1 MDTYSHAYG
10 NTGHYRRPGTQTS
23 YCGRDLLP
31 EPNTGIAKRV
41 CQSCAKAEQ
50 RDRVEAEQVAAD
62 RAVDGPTLAERAG
75 VRHATVGTGRRVH
88 YSNNDDTLCGREV
101 SEYVDGSDLLAL
113 LNKGHQICTPC
124 DRAAEQRAYARALA
138 AASPLA
144 AAAVDLAETVEQ
156 ADAEQAAPS
165 AEETTPAAGTLV
177 DPWTWIRR
185 PSSSDAD
192 QAAEE
197 RAEHRQ
203 HLADSRGANA
213 YELAVAAVRRVV
225 REMPQA
231 GALRV
236 RVVEGSPEATLARED
251 LHALAYSGHT
261 TADAVARVRAA
272 VAAHIRHGK
281 REVHIMFPALGMR
294 PALYLP
300 DVMALLIRWDDQ
312 AEAHL
317 DQAVAE
323 AGEQFDRAARAV
335 DAVEHAEHAEQVE
348 AAVETVED
356 AKALYAAALV
366 TEAEGTWRGE
376 WIGEQPAA
384 DVLFAVEGT
393 VEQGALFAPAATVRE
408 PIVARAS
415 FNRADLDRI
424 KSKADADRAVYRAET
439 DDRIAAECAAHG
451 VAPSQGVRDRIAARA
466 AEQAPARRVIE
477 GVIVQHA
484 GTAEGSTP
492 SNASHPDVVA
502 ARAALDGLAVA
513 TMTDHHDV
521 TEPTEDESHVR
532 GYLIDPRTQ
541 GRVAVYWLE
550 GGRTVR
556 RDQMPHGPALD
567 CLADRLK
574 RRGWAVEKMLRS
586 SACVFAHRPA
596 TD

>member
-1 MDTYSHAYG
+1 MDLYRPANPRSRGA
-10 NTGHYRRPGTQTS
+10 GHYRRPGTSAS
-23 YCGRDLLP
+23 YCGRTVQAQPVTEADV
-31 EPNTGIAKRV
+31 TGV
-41 CQSCAKAEQ
+41 CQQCAKGEQ
-50 RDRVEAEQVAAD
+50 RDRVEAEQVVAD
-62 RAVDGPTLAERAG
+62 RDLDGPTLAERAG
-75 VRHATVGTGRRVH
+75 VRYCLVGTGRRVH

-101 SEYVDGSDLLAL
+101 TEYTDGPDKRHDLLCA
-113 LNKGHQICTPC
+113 PC
-124 DRAAEQRAYARALA
+124 IKAAEKRAYARALA

-156 ADAEQAAPS
+156 ADTEQAATP
-165 AEETTPAAGTLV
+165 AEQSTPAAGTLV

-185 PSSSDAD
+185 PSSSDAA

-197 RAEHRQ
+197 RAERRQ
-203 HLADSRGANA
+203 HLADARGANA
-213 YELAVAAVRRVV
+213 YELAVAAVRQVV

-236 RVVEGSPEATLARED
+236 RVVEGSPEAILARED

-272 VAAHIRHGK
+272 VAAHIRHGE

-312 AEAHL
+312 AGARL

-335 DAVEHAEHAEQVE
+335 DAVEHAEQVE

-356 AKALYAAALV
+356 AEALYAAALV
-366 TEAEGTWRGE
+366 TEAEATEGTWRGE

-393 VEQGALFAPAATVRE
+393 VEQGALFTPAATVRE

-424 KSKADADRAVYRAET
+424 KSKAAADRAAYRAET

-466 AEQAPARRVIE
+466 AEQAPARCVIE

-521 TEPTEDESHVR
+521 TEPTEDEQHVR
-532 GYLIDPRTQ
+532 GYLIDPRGQ

-567 CLADRLK
+567 CLADRLQ

-596 TD
+596 TN

>member
-1 MDTYSHAYG
+1 MDLYRPANPRSRGA
-10 NTGHYRRPGTQTS
+10 GHYRRPGTSAS
-23 YCGRDLLP
+23 YCGRTVQAQPVTEADV
-31 EPNTGIAKRV
+31 TGV
-41 CQSCAKAEQ
+41 CQQCAKGEQ
-50 RDRVEAEQVAAD
+50 RDRVEAEQVVAD
-62 RAVDGPTLAERAG
+62 RNLDGPTLAERAG
-75 VRHATVGTGRRVH
+75 VRYCLVGTGRRVH

-101 SEYVDGSDLLAL
+101 TQYTDGPDKRHDLL
-113 LNKGHQICTPC
+113 CSPC
-124 DRAAEQRAYARALA
+124 IKAAEKRAYARALA

-156 ADAEQAAPS
+156 ADAEQAA
-165 AEETTPAAGTLV
+165 
-177 DPWTWIRR
+177 
-185 PSSSDAD
+185 
-192 QAAEE
+192 EE
-197 RAEHRQ
+197 RAERRQ

-213 YELAVAAVRRVV
+213 YELAVAAVRQVV
-225 REMPQA
+225 RELPQA
-231 GALRV
+231 GTYRV
-236 RVVEGSPEATLARED
+236 RVVEGSPEATLARDD

-261 TADAVARVRAA
+261 TADAVARVRTA
-272 VAAHIRHGK
+272 VAAHIRHGE

-300 DVMALLIRWDDQ
+300 DVMALLNRWD
-312 AEAHL
+312 

-335 DAVEHAEHAEQVE
+335 DAVEHAEQVE
-348 AAVETVED
+348 AGVETVED
-356 AKALYAAALV
+356 AEALYAAALV
-366 TEAEGTWRGE
+366 TEAEATEGTWRGA

-393 VEQGALFAPAATVRE
+393 VEQGALFAPVATVRE

-415 FNRADLDRI
+415 FRPADLARI
-424 KSKADADRAVYRAET
+424 KEKADADRAAYRAES

-521 TEPTEDESHVR
+521 TEPTEDERHVR
-532 GYLIDPRTQ
+532 GYLVDPRE
-541 GRVAVYWLE
+541 GARVAVYWLE
-550 GGRTVR
+550 GGRIIR
-556 RDQMPHGPALD
+556 RDDSWHGPSLD
-567 CLADRLK
+567 CLADRLT
-574 RRGWAVEKMLRS
+574 RRGWTVEKMLKS
-586 SACVFAHRPA
+586 SQCVFAHRPA

>member
-1 MDTYSHAYG
+1 MDLYRPANPRSRGA
-10 NTGHYRRPGTQTS
+10 GHYRRPGTSAS
-23 YCGRDLLP
+23 YCGRTVQAQPVTEADV
-31 EPNTGIAKRV
+31 TGV
-41 CQSCAKAEQ
+41 CQQCAKGEQ
-50 RDRVEAEQVAAD
+50 RDRVEAEQVVAD
-62 RAVDGPTLAERAG
+62 RDLDGPTLAERAG
-75 VRHATVGTGRRVH
+75 VRYCLVGTGRRVH

-101 SEYVDGSDLLAL
+101 TEYTDGTDKRHDLL
-113 LNKGHQICTPC
+113 CSPC
-124 DRAAEQRAYARALA
+124 IKAAEKRAYARALA

-156 ADAEQAAPS
+156 ADAEQAAPP
-165 AEETTPAAGTLV
+165 AEESTPAAGTLV

-185 PSSSDAD
+185 PSSSDAA

-197 RAEHRQ
+197 RAERRQ
-203 HLADSRGANA
+203 HLADARGANA
-213 YELAVAAVRRVV
+213 YELAVAAVRQVV

-236 RVVEGSPEATLARED
+236 RVVEGSPEAILARED

-272 VAAHIRHGK
+272 VAAHIRHGE

-312 AEAHL
+312 AEARL

-335 DAVEHAEHAEQVE
+335 DAVEHAEQVE

-356 AKALYAAALV
+356 AEALYAAALV
-366 TEAEGTWRGE
+366 TEAEATEGTWRGE

-424 KSKADADRAVYRAET
+424 KSKAAADRAAYRAEA

-521 TEPTEDESHVR
+521 TEPTEDEQHVR
-532 GYLIDPRTQ
+532 GYLIDPRGH

-567 CLADRLK
+567 CLADRLQ
-574 RRGWAVEKMLRS
+574 RRGWTVEKMLRS

-596 TD
+596 TN